1 MSHAL
6 SSSSFRS
13 PLNAALRFY
22 AIQTGTQL
30 NDHSLHKQL
39 ENCDSAESISSVL
52 QEHARGF
59 PEFAEDGRI
68 IKSLK
73 SVVHVLYELSTIT
86 VLDEG
91 INIVCLKSLI
101 SFFLP

>member
-22 AIQTGTQL
+22 ASQTGTQL
-30 NDHSLHKQL
+30 NDHSLYKQL

-52 QEHARGF
+52 QEHTRGF
-59 PEFAEDGRI
+59 PEFGEDGKI

-73 SVVHVLYELSTIT
+73 SVVHVVYELSTIT
-86 VLDEG
+86 ARGEG
-91 INIVCLKSLI
+91 INIVCLKFLI
-101 SFFLP
+101 SIFRP